1 MPSAVLQEN
10 TSRILLENNA
20 GALLM
25 EGVEPGTLVITE
37 PTTAGSLTVKD
48 GAA

>member
-1 MPSAVLQEN
+1 MPSAILQEN
-10 TSRILLENNA
+10 TSRILLENNT

-37 PTTAGSLTVKD
+37 PAAGSLSVKD
-48 GAA
+48 GQP